1 MFSWYWPCCGEE
13 LGVGLSV
20 NEDDESVRIARVPA
34 ARITNLAIEKRRK
47 VDERRN
53 DCDGGE
59 NDCG

>member
-1 MFSWYWPCCGEE
+1 M
-13 LGVGLSV
+13 GLSV

-47 VDERRN
+47 DDERRN